1 MKSMVVPGKT
11 IREFELWAHP
21 AGHAVALNWHTIAS
35 RTLAMARLSSS
46 DRKKQI
52 LEVATELFGRHGFD
66 GVTTRQVADAAGITE
81 AMVFRHFATKDDLYW
96 EVLSAKSATDE
107 LKKSLEAKLQDDV
120 EPNEIFTAI
129 ALYVLNRNLQDPA
142 KSRLLLFSALENH
155 RLSQRFFKTYMSEWY
170 ELLAGYIRRQI
181 EEGRFRNV
189 DPLLAAR
196 GFVGMVF
203 HHYLVQELFG
213 ASKYKTY
220 DIEEVA
226 RTMTTLW
233 LTGICC
239 ETEQDRQLSA
249 HRRAVPAPGNTS
261 SMAGPEGI

>member
-1 MKSMVVPGKT
+1 MG
-11 IREFELWAHP
+11 
-21 AGHAVALNWHTIAS
+21 
-35 RTLAMARLSSS
+35 RLSSS

-52 LEVATELFGRHGFD
+52 LEVATGLFARHGFD
-66 GVTTRQVADAAGITE
+66 GVTTRQIADAAGITE
-81 AMVFRHFATKDDLYW
+81 AMVFRHFAKKEDLYW
-96 EVLSAKSATDE
+96 EVLSAKSASDD
-107 LKKSLEAKLQDDV
+107 LKKRLEARLQDDV
-120 EPNEIFTAI
+120 EPMEIFTAI

-170 ELLAGYIRRQI
+170 ELLAGYIRRHV
-181 EEGRFRNV
+181 ERGNFRKV

-213 ASKYKTY
+213 ANRYQSY
-220 DIEEVA
+220 DVEEVA
-226 RTMTTLW
+226 RTMATLW

-239 ETEQDRQLSA
+239 ESQAEVLLVRGSTVAATDSTRSL
-249 HRRAVPAPGNTS
+249 PLTKPL
-261 SMAGPEGI
+261 

>member
-1 MKSMVVPGKT
+1 MP
-11 IREFELWAHP
+11 
-21 AGHAVALNWHTIAS
+21 
-35 RTLAMARLSSS
+35 RLTSS

-66 GVTTRQVADAAGITE
+66 GVTTRQIADGAGITE

-96 EVLSAKSATDE
+96 EVLSAKSAPDE
-107 LKKSLEAKLQDDV
+107 VKRRLEERLQNDV
-120 EPNEIFTAI
+120 EPQEIFVAI
-129 ALYVLNRNLQDPA
+129 ARYVLNRNLQDPA

-170 ELLAGYIRRQI
+170 ELLAGYIRRQM
-181 EEGRFRNV
+181 EEGKFRKV

-213 ASKYKTY
+213 GGKYQSY

-226 RTMTTLW
+226 QTMAEVW
-233 LTGICC
+233 LNGICC
-239 ETEQDRQLSA
+239 EGEPEQLQTTLTDSRSRKLPLSIC
-249 HRRAVPAPGNTS
+249 RAEEA
-261 SMAGPEGI
+261 

>member
-1 MKSMVVPGKT
+1 MP
-11 IREFELWAHP
+11 
-21 AGHAVALNWHTIAS
+21 
-35 RTLAMARLSSS
+35 RLTSS

-66 GVTTRQVADAAGITE
+66 GVTTRQIADGAGITE

-96 EVLSAKSATDE
+96 EVLSVKSAPDE
-107 LKKSLEAKLQDDV
+107 VKKRLEERLQTDV
-120 EPNEIFTAI
+120 EAREIFTAI
-129 ALYVLNRNLQDPA
+129 ARYVLNRNMQDPA

-170 ELLAGYIRRQI
+170 ELLAGYIRRQM
-181 EEGRFRNV
+181 EDGKFRKV

-213 ASKYKTY
+213 GGKYQSY

-226 RTMTTLW
+226 QTMAELW
-233 LTGICC
+233 LNGICR
-239 ETEQDRQLSA
+239 ETEQEPLQTTLTGSRSRKLPLSIS
-249 HRRAVPAPGNTS
+249 RAEEV
-261 SMAGPEGI
+261 

>member
-1 MKSMVVPGKT
+1 
-11 IREFELWAHP
+11 
-21 AGHAVALNWHTIAS
+21 
-35 RTLAMARLSSS
+35 MARLTSS

-66 GVTTRQVADAAGITE
+66 GVTTRQIADGAGITE

-96 EVLSAKSATDE
+96 EVLSAKSAPDE
-107 LKKSLEAKLQDDV
+107 VKRRLEERLQNDV
-120 EPNEIFTAI
+120 EPQEIFVAI
-129 ALYVLNRNLQDPA
+129 ARYVLHRNLQDPA

-170 ELLAGYIRRQI
+170 ELLAGYIRRQM
-181 EEGRFRNV
+181 EEGKFRKV

-213 ASKYKTY
+213 GGKYQSY

-226 RTMTTLW
+226 QTMAELWLNGICREGKQEQLETTL
-233 LTGICC
+233 TGSRSRKLPLAI
-239 ETEQDRQLSA
+239 S
-249 HRRAVPAPGNTS
+249 RAEEV
-261 SMAGPEGI
+261 